1 MYCLTSIR
9 VHKFTS
15 HIRPGRGSR
24 LCRCW
29 YSCFTS
35 IQLTIHLHQ
44 VTKIAF
50 QLHSSPISPYPDLMM
65 CVSTQTRQHLILIQ
79 VSGFASHLNPGS
91 ISTPSSYEDVRLTS
105 IQFPSHRHPSPKIH
119 ASPTSRS
126 CLTLTHALIF
136 ASHIHLS
143 DVSSPSRSWK
153 LHLSSIQVQ
162 SQTHPG
168 LEMCI
173 SIPSRSCTTCIT
185 SRLPS
190 IQTTFHLNICPDI
203 CIPHP
208 PRSRKLHPNSIL
220 VPSHRIQVSWCAPQL
235 NPGPISAPPKCRYLC
250 FTRSASH
257 FQRGSFSP
265 ASRSQDSRL
274 SSIQVPSHSH
284 SSLKICIQTPSMFSP
299 SPIYIQVTSHINPG
313 PNICISHPS
322 RWCLLLMCV
331 THPSRSC
338 LTCIQIPI
346 SLSNLH
352 PCTVSP
358 PSRSEVSC
366 LVCIHVTSPL
376 QPTHFHSSHDIC
388 ITAPPMSY
396 LTPIH
401 VSILAPELHP
411 DHVSP
416 PSRSHD

>member
-1 MYCLTSIR
+1 M
-9 VHKFTS
+9 
-15 HIRPGRGSR
+15 
-24 LCRCW
+24 
-29 YSCFTS
+29 
-35 IQLTIHLHQ
+35 
-44 VTKIAF
+44 KIVF

-65 CVSTQTRQHLILIQ
+65 YVSTQTRPRLILIQ
-79 VSGFASHLNPGS
+79 VSRFASHLNPGS
-91 ISTPSSYEDVRLTS
+91 ISTLSSYGDVRLTS
-105 IQFPSHRHPSPKIH
+105 IQFPSHLHPSPKIH

-126 CLTLTHALIF
+126 CLTHAPIF

-153 LHLSSIQVQ
+153 FHLSSIQIQ

-185 SRLPS
+185 SLLHTDHVSPQHMS
-190 IQTTFHLNICPDI
+190 WY
-203 CIPHP
+203 
-208 PRSRKLHPNSIL
+208 LHP
-220 VPSHRIQVSWCAPQL
+220 A
-235 NPGPISAPPKCRYLC
+235 
-250 FTRSASH
+250 
-257 FQRGSFSP
+257 
-265 ASRSQDSRL
+265 
-274 SSIQVPSHSH
+274 SIQVQKITSQLHPSPISPYSGLMMCTSTQSRSH
-284 SSLKICIQTPSMFSP
+284 LSPTQMSIFVFHLYPGNIKPWSMLQDLLSP
-299 SPIYIQVTSHINPG
+299 PPPPPPPIYIQVTSHINPG

-322 RWCLLLMCV
+322 RWCLSLMCV

-346 SLSNLH
+346 SLSHLH
-352 PCTVSP
+352 PCTVSL

-366 LVCIHVTSPL
+366 LICIHVTSHL

-388 ITAPPMSY
+388 ITAPSMSY

-416 PSRSHD
+416 PFRSHD